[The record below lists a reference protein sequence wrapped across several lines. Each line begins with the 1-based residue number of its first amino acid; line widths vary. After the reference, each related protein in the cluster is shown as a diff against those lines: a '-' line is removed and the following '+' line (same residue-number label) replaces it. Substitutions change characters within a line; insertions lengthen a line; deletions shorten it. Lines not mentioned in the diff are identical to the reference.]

1 MSDKSKMTDLIEQKK
16 LAGSR
21 KKPKYGTRKLTIGLV
36 SCMLGFTLLVS
47 PTDVWADED
56 GTSLTS
62 ESLGITESD
71 LGGVA
76 DSDISETAGAEEKEE
91 LAVTPLAD
99 LANEEA
105 NPIEGETPQVEEAL
119 FTQEQRQQLK
129 EAGYT
134 DAEIDSLEETAKAE
148 KEAEE
153 NFDVNKYI
161 EEAIKLKEEAELL

>member
-47 PTDVWADED
+47 PTDVWADEAEATETA
-56 GTSLTS
+56 TSV
-62 ESLGITESD
+62 GITESD

-76 DSDISETAGAEEKEE
+76 DSNIFETATTEEKEE
-91 LAVTPLAD
+91 VAVTPLAD

-105 NPIEGETPQVEEAL
+105 NPIEGKTPQVEEAL
-119 FTQEQRQQLK
+119 FTQEQRQLLK
-129 EAGYT
+129 DAGYT
-134 DAEIDSLEETAKAE
+134 DAEIDILE
-148 KEAEE
+148 KEAKIGRASCRER
-153 NFDVNKYI
+153 V
-161 EEAIKLKEEAELL
+161 

>member
-71 LGGVA
+71 LGGWQIV
-76 DSDISETAGAEEKEE
+76 IY
-91 LAVTPLAD
+91 LRL
-99 LANEEA
+99 L
-105 NPIEGETPQVEEAL
+105 
-119 FTQEQRQQLK
+119 EQK
-129 EAGYT
+129 
-134 DAEIDSLEETAKAE
+134 K
-148 KEAEE
+148 KK
-153 NFDVNKYI
+153 N
-161 EEAIKLKEEAELL
+161 